1 VPQGSILGPLLFN
14 VFMND
19 LEHATSNSDLATYAD
34 DTQVFHADRELQN
47 IDKVINEDL
56 KNTDEWFKNGM
67 TRNKSKYQS
76 MVLGKKKKLTETK
89 NIVTFKNLLANIKEL

>member
-34 DTQVFHADRELQN
+34 ATQVFHADRELQN
-47 IDKVINEDL
+47 IEKVINEDL
-56 KNTDEWFKNGM
+56 KNTDEWFKNNGM
-67 TRNKSKYQS
+67 TR
-76 MVLGKKKKLTETK
+76 V
-89 NIVTFKNLLANIKEL
+89 V